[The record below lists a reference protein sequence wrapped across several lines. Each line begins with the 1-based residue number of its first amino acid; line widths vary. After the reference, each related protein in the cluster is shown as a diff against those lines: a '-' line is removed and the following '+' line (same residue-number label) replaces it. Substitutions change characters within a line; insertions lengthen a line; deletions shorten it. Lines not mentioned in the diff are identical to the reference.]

1 MIYSKWVAT
10 NLGVGGIDL
19 VWMMDI
25 IMFMFLTVLQ
35 QCLLRGFFVGENG
48 EEVRLRD

>member
-25 IMFMFLTVLQ
+25 MFLTVLQ